1 MTREQAKT
9 ILMLYRPGPQ
19 DAEDAEMSE
28 ALKMA
33 ESDPELLAWLRAHV
47 AAQSRIRDQFRQ
59 IEPPKGLRERVLAAP
74 KTLKPRFVFPKQLAL
89 AAASVAL
96 LLAGL
101 GFWLN
106 TRVDGD
112 AESFAAFRLRM
123 VQFAL
128 REYRMDI
135 LTNDAAQVRQ
145 YLSKSSAPA
154 DFELPGPLERA
165 PVKGGAKLTWRG
177 RPVAMVCFESAAK
190 ETLYLFVVE
199 ENSVQG
205 GKPSGELAEA
215 MDVKSLGTVS
225 WRRGGEVFVLAGQGS
240 SSALKEFLKLSRAA
254 SAYWEV

>member
-9 ILMLYRPGPQ
+9 ILMLYRPGPP

-28 ALKMA
+28 ALKLA

-47 AAQSRIRDQFRQ
+47 AAQSRIRAQFRQ
-59 IEPPKGLRERVLAAP
+59 IEPPTGLRQRILAAP
-74 KTLKPRFVFPKQLAL
+74 KTIRPQFRFPGQIAL

-96 LLAGL
+96 LLAGI

-106 TRVDGD
+106 TRGGGE

-135 LTNDAAQVRQ
+135 LTNDAVQVRH

-154 DFELPGPLERA
+154 DFELPGPLEKA

-177 RPVAMVCFESAAK
+177 RSVAMVCFESAAK
-190 ETLYLFVVE
+190 ETLYLFVVDE
-199 ENSVQG
+199 KSVQG
-205 GKPSGELAEA
+205 AKPSGELAEA
-215 MDVKSLGTVS
+215 VDVKSLGTVS
-225 WRRGGEVFVLAGQGS
+225 WRRGGEVFVLAGHGS
-240 SSALKEFLKLSRAA
+240 SGALKGFLRLSRAS
-254 SAYWEV
+254 SAYWEL